1 MKLARSEADAAAAK
15 LLAEREGELAAEL
28 EQAGGALRAAE
39 LQLREAEQRAEAA
52 EKQLGASA
60 AEELKLTEEEREG
73 RFRALEERIGRVTS
87 RASTAQARAA
97 AGEIELPE
105 EETQAPGAEVPPVR
119 KIEAEPPREVATD
132 ERPTDEHLAVKKP
145 RRLFGRLRRA
155 KRRAEVEAPAA
166 AETKAEAEAKPKAE
180 TKPEAKPKTKAKVP
194 SGRTLDANKATFEEL
209 RGLGMSVTQATRVIA
224 YRERAEGFKT
234 LDDMDTIPGFDKD
247 FLDALKQRLK
257 A

>member
-1 MKLARSEADAAAAK
+1 MREQRAVKLARSEADAAAAK

-28 EQAGGALRAAE
+28 EQAGDALRAAE

-60 AEELKLTEEEREG
+60 AEELKRTEEEREG
-73 RFRALEERIGRVTS
+73 RFRALEERIGKVTS

-97 AGEIELPE
+97 ASEIELPE

-119 KIEAEPPREVATD
+119 RIEAEPPREVATD
-132 ERPTDEHLAVKKP
+132 ERPTDEHPAVKKP

-155 KRRAEVEAPAA
+155 KVEAPA
-166 AETKAEAEAKPKAE
+166 EAEP
-180 TKPEAKPKTKAKVP
+180 KPKTEAKVP
-194 SGRTLDANKATFEEL
+194 SGRTLDANKASFEEL